1 MSNFKRKADG
11 VDIQVK
17 ALNAQKAWLSS
28 ALGFDRAK
36 DKWKDFKGPNP
47 LMMMGLDRS

>member
-1 MSNFKRKADG
+1 MRYLNRSADG

-17 ALNAQKAWLSS
+17 ALNTQKAWLSS
-28 ALGFDRAK
+28 ALGFDKAK

-47 LMMMGLDRS
+47 LMMM